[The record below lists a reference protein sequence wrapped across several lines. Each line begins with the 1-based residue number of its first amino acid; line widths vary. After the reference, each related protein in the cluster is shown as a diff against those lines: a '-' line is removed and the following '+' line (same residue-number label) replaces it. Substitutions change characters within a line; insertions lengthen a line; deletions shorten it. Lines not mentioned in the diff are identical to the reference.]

1 MNEKLIS
8 GFSKWSKQEKI
19 DWLNAR
25 FGSETS
31 ENSTSDFS
39 SFWLENESVQETI
52 DGFSE
57 NTISN
62 FILPYGIAP
71 NFLINGIPYA
81 VPMVIEESSVV
92 AAASSAAKF
101 WLSRGG
107 FKTRVLSTVKI
118 GQIHFIWQGDSALLH
133 QLFPAIK
140 NKLLTESKHL
150 GANMIKRGGGVT
162 AIELLDFNHLEK
174 GLYQIRIKFETV
186 NSMGANF
193 INTHLESFS
202 KSLRSFFD
210 SSDSLSPVN
219 QDIDVIM
226 AILSNYTPECL
237 VTASVSC
244 PISQLQGVYKEMKA
258 SDFAKKFRQAVRIA
272 EIDIYRATTHN
283 KGIFNGIDA
292 VVIATGNDF
301 RAVEAAGHA
310 YASRDGVYKS
320 LSHCHIENDIFTFS
334 LTIPLAIGTIG
345 GLTHLHPLA
354 KKSLAILGEPD
365 ARLLMQIIAAVGLA
379 QNFAA
384 IKSLITSG
392 IQDGHMR
399 MHLMNILAHLEADEN
414 EKKMALT
421 HFTNIPVSFS
431 SVREFIDSI
440 RSNK

>member
-219 QDIDVIM
+219 QDINVIM

-244 PISQLQGVYKEMKA
+244 PVSQLQGVYKEMKA

>member
-219 QDIDVIM
+219 QNINVIM

-244 PISQLQGVYKEMKA
+244 PVSQLQGVYKEMKA

>member
-244 PISQLQGVYKEMKA
+244 PVSQLQGVYKEMKA

>member
-219 QDIDVIM
+219 HDIDVIM

-244 PISQLQGVYKEMKA
+244 PVSQLQGVYKEMKA

>member
-71 NFLINGIPYA
+71 NFLINGKPYA

-244 PISQLQGVYKEMKA
+244 PVSQLQGVYKEMKA

>member
-71 NFLINGIPYA
+71 NFLINGKPYA

-219 QDIDVIM
+219 QNINVIM

-244 PISQLQGVYKEMKA
+244 PVSQLQGVYKEMKA